1 MIESE
6 AGHVLEMD
14 DTPNAERLHMYH
26 RSGTRLEVL
35 PDGSQT
41 LKVVNDNYEI
51 TLKDKKILIGG
62 SADIEL
68 VNGNHNLQVYNG
80 DISLT
85 AHKGNI
91 NLSTLDSSK
100 ATIIKGKVSLNGT
113 AYD

>member
-6 AGHVLEMD
+6 VGHVLEMD

-100 ATIIKGKVSLNGT
+100 TLL
-113 AYD
+113 